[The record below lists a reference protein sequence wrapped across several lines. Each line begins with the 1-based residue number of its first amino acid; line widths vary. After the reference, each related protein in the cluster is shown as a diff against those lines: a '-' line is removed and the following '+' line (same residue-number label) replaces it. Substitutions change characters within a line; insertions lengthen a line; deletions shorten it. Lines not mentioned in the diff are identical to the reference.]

1 MTTADEWAQRYTEAK
16 AELCAVVARR
26 TEIARELAELKALR
40 FVYCPKCG
48 EKIAQD
54 EGR

>member
-16 AELCAVVARR
+16 TELCAVVAQR